1 MIDLKIIDL
10 PSLEV
15 AGIDHS
21 DHPDYC
27 DAYFSKGKFLD
38 GTELADDDLIDLTDS
53 YPFTLH
59 EIVLNTIY

>member
-1 MIDLKIIDL
+1 MICLKTIDLS
-10 PSLEV
+10 SLEV
-15 AGIDHS
+15 DGIDHS

-38 GTELADDDLIDLTDS
+38 GKELSDDELIELTDA

-59 EIVLNTIY
+59 DLVFNTIY